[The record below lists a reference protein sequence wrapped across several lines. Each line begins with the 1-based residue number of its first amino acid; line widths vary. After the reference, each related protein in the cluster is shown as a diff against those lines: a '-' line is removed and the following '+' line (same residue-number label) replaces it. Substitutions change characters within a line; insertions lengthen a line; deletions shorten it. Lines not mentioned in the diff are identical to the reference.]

1 MPAKRKPE
9 AGPTLR
15 KVLTALRKLHGPQ
28 PGPPA
33 DDVMGL
39 VLWENVAYLAS
50 DDRRAKAFADL
61 RTRVGKTPEKIL
73 RASDATLRSVTAHG
87 ILGEKFAEKL
97 RETARI
103 ALMKFEGD
111 VEDVLRLPER
121 EARMALQEFPG
132 IGPPGA
138 EKILLFTR
146 TRPILALESNG
157 LRVLVRVGF
166 AEEGKGYAK
175 TYAAVREG
183 IGKQAGEDF
192 DVLIEAHQLLRRH
205 GQEICTRAAPS
216 CVECPLSRQCRH
228 ALERAAPASHGA

>member
-1 MPAKRKPE
+1 MPARRKRE
-9 AGPTLR
+9 AMPTLR
-15 KVLTALRKLHGPQ
+15 KVLAALRKLHGPQ

-87 ILGEKFAEKL
+87 ILGEQFAEKL

-121 EARMALQEFPG
+121 EARKALQEFPG

-166 AEEGKGYAK
+166 AEESRSYAK
-175 TYAAVREG
+175 TYAAIREAVG
-183 IGKQAGEDF
+183 RQAGEDF

-205 GQEICTRAAPS
+205 GREICTRTAPS
-216 CVECPLSRQCRH
+216 CERCPLVRVCGH
-228 ALERAAPASHGA
+228 ALGRSADSSRRT